1 MKPAALLR
9 FAGYACVGAT
19 GTAAQYAVLS
29 ALVFLDLSGA
39 VVASCIGAIAGAIVN
54 YILNYRFTFK
64 ASATHGRS
72 APRFALVAAAGIV
85 LNGALMN
92 GLTGHLNVS
101 WLPAQI
107 VTTACVLLLTYT
119 ASAMWTF
126 RPAASDRLS
135 H

>member
-19 GTAAQYAVLS
+19 GTAAQYAVLT

-39 VVASCIGAIAGAIVN
+39 VVASCLGAIVGAFVN

-64 ASATHGRS
+64 ASGGHRRS
-72 APRFALVAAAGIV
+72 APRFAVVAAAGVV

-92 GLTGHLNVS
+92 VLTGHLNVS

-107 VTTACVLLLTYT
+107 ATTACVLLLTYT
-119 ASAMWTF
+119 ASSLWTF
-126 RPAASDRLS
+126 RAR
-135 H
+135 HV